1 MSEIIEMERAA
12 EALKA
17 EGKLQESVDKYLEI
31 LAANPTFARAH
42 LALSVLYFNL
52 KDAENSV
59 LHGQKAVEV
68 EPNDQFN
75 LTALSVT
82 CQRAFELT
90 KDPKYIQM
98 AETAKAQSDMM

>member
-1 MSEIIEMERAA
+1 VSEILELERQA

-17 EGKLQESVDKYLEI
+17 EGKFQEAIDKLLELLKI
-31 LAANPTFARAH
+31 DDKFARAH
-42 LALSVLYFNL
+42 LALSVLYYKL

-59 LHGQKAVEV
+59 LHGLKAIEV

-75 LTALSVT
+75 YTALSVT

-90 KDPKYIQM
+90 RDPKYIQQ
-98 AETAKAQSDMM
+98 AEDAKARSHMF